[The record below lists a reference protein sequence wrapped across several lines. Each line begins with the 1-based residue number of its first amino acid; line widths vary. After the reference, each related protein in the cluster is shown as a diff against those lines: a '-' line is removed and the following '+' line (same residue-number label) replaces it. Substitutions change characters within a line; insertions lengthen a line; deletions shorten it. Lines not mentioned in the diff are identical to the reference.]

1 MDSVPAQ
8 SFEVFCDESHPEL
21 FVSPRADVAKA
32 VIGSLWLPAEFRA
45 SFKGHINA
53 LREKHRVWGEFKWN
67 KVSPSRVAFY
77 IDLVDYFFNTPELQF
92 RAIVID
98 STKIDLERY
107 HSADAELGFYKFYYQ
122 LLHHWI
128 VAPNEYTIFCD
139 DKVNRDPRRVLELGK
154 VLANANR
161 GATVASL
168 RSVSSSQS
176 AGVQVCDVLMGAT
189 QWRANDTPG
198 TSTAKIAVVARIE
211 EHLGRAIAPT
221 MPSERKFNVFNIRL
235 RSDAA

>member
-1 MDSVPAQ
+1 MAR
-8 SFEVFCDESHPEL
+8 SFEVYCDESHPEL

-32 VIGSLWLPAEFRA
+32 VIGSLWFPADFRA
-45 SFKGHINA
+45 PFKTHVTS
-53 LREKHRVWGEFKWN
+53 LREKHRVWGEFKWK
-67 KVSPSRVAFY
+67 KVSPSREAFY
-77 IDLVDYFFNTPELQF
+77 IELVDYFFDRAELQF

-98 STKIDLERY
+98 STKINLERY

-128 VAPNEYTIFCD
+128 IAPNGYTVFCD

-161 GATVASL
+161 GATVAPL
-168 RSVSSSQS
+168 RTVSSSQS
-176 AGVQVCDVLMGAT
+176 AGVQFCDLLLGAT
-189 QWRANDTPG
+189 QWCANGTPG
-198 TSTAKIAVVARIE
+198 TSTAKAAVVARIQ
-211 EHLGRAIAPT
+211 EHLGHAILPT

-235 RSDAA
+235 RSDAE